1 MAGEYGNPVG
11 YDVTPWQYKVPQNV
25 LGYDPKTEGL
35 KQLANALSGGAQ
47 AFNQAK
53 QEAIQQ
59 PMQNQI
65 MAYDVERHKQAVAP
79 KNVVGYDPTGKLPQQ
94 NLATNIKANDQT
106 VPIVQ
111 NSDKFNLAQKEA
123 LSQFNAGLKQT
134 GQLNDTAIKNYAR
147 LMADRKLP
155 PTMYSTLFR
164 NGQNGRQDFEKVV
177 TEAQKIN
184 PQLDLAKETSDFKT
198 ASDTN
203 IKKLEGSFDT
213 VQSEIDKIMKLN
225 TSVDRTAF
233 PLLNKAILG
242 IKQGLG
248 DANTTEWESS
258 INLFKDSLS
267 TILSNGVITDS
278 RLEIAKNSLSPDM
291 SQEAFKRVM
300 DDVVGVFV
308 DFRKNA
314 VEKQTGQFGNTEKPN
329 TPSMGITQNKN
340 GKFVVTLP

>member
-1 MAGEYGNPVG
+1 
-11 YDVTPWQYKVPQNV
+11 
-25 LGYDPKTEGL
+25 
-35 KQLANALSGGAQ
+35 
-47 AFNQAK
+47 
-53 QEAIQQ
+53 
-59 PMQNQI
+59 
-65 MAYDVERHKQAVAP
+65 
-79 KNVVGYDPTGKLPQQ
+79 
-94 NLATNIKANDQT
+94 
-106 VPIVQ
+106 
-111 NSDKFNLAQKEA
+111 
-123 LSQFNAGLKQT
+123 
-134 GQLNDTAIKNYAR
+134 
-147 LMADRKLP
+147 
-155 PTMYSTLFR
+155 
-164 NGQNGRQDFEKVV
+164 
-177 TEAQKIN
+177 
-184 PQLDLAKETSDFKT
+184 
-198 ASDTN
+198 
-203 IKKLEGSFDT
+203 
-213 VQSEIDKIMKLN
+213 MKLN

-248 DANTTEWESS
+248 DTNTTEWESS